1 MFCFSGRVV
10 VVGIRRSRLIQVE
23 VPDHGNSGFDKE
35 SSARVELRDN
45 PVHHQLPKS
54 W

>member
-1 MFCFSGRVV
+1 MFCVV
-10 VVGIRRSRLIQVE
+10 VVGIRGRRLIHVE

-35 SSARVELRDN
+35 SSAPVELRDN
-45 PVHHQLPKS
+45 PFHHQFPKS